1 MTDDELRSLVAN
13 NAEAINNNAR
23 AISRLEGKTDALNEQ
38 LSLLTRQV
46 QVIADVQQQNSE
58 SLTAVNRH
66 IQGFYDVLQSIVRE
80 QNERFA
86 LIGQQ
91 IQSLIDERRNS

>member
-1 MTDDELRSLVAN
+1 MTDEELRALVER
-13 NAEAINNNAR
+13 NAQAIENSAR
-23 AISRLEGKTDALNEQ
+23 AISRLEGKTDSLNEQ

-46 QVIADVQQQNSE
+46 QVMVDVQSQNSQT
-58 SLTAVNRH
+58 LTAVNRH
-66 IQGFYDVLQSIVRE
+66 IQGFYDVLQSITRE
-80 QNERFA
+80 QNERFE